1 MLITALKEHISD
13 VYDFISSLFF
23 RLTRRDPRT
32 HFATLATL
40 KCENP
45 LFFGRY
51 GLLDEHREEDTED

>member
-23 RLTRRDPRT
+23 RLTRRGPRT

-51 GLLDEHREEDTED
+51 GLLDEHGEEYAED